1 MGMSIQYSAARPRA
15 LTDGERRRL
24 EEKLR
29 QFSVDRQ
36 IERHR
41 ATGEGPN
48 WDPFTLFDPPYREPD
63 VIIEGATRLPDNTQ
77 DALVMGLQHWCD
89 LLAELR
95 KEIEGAQ
102 WRVSVDRRPIP
113 WDEESGEYELF

>member
-1 MGMSIQYSAARPRA
+1 MSIQYSAARPRA
-15 LTDGERRRL
+15 LTDVERRLL

-36 IERHR
+36 IARFRE
-41 ATGEGPN
+41 TGEGAN
-48 WDPFTLFDPPYREPD
+48 WDPFTLFEPPYREPGT
-63 VIIEGATRLPDNTQ
+63 IIEGVTRLPDNTQ

-95 KEIEGAQ
+95 KEIADAQ
-102 WRVSVDRRPIP
+102 WRVSVDRKPIP

>member
-1 MGMSIQYSAARPRA
+1 MGMSIEYTAARERA
-15 LTDGERRRL
+15 LSDVERRRMA
-24 EEKLR
+24 EVLR
-29 QFSVDRQ
+29 QFSVERQ

-48 WDPFTLFDPPYREPD
+48 WDPFTLFEPPYREPGT
-63 VIIEGATRLPDNTQ
+63 IIEGATRLPDNTQ

-95 KEIEGAQ
+95 KEIGDAQ
-102 WRVSVDRRPIP
+102 WRVSVDRKPIP
-113 WDEESGEYELF
+113 WDADNEEYGLF

>member
-1 MGMSIQYSAARPRA
+1 MSIQYSAARGRA
-15 LTDGERRRL
+15 LTDVERRLL

-36 IERHR
+36 IEKYRT
-41 ATGEGPN
+41 TGEGPN
-48 WDPFTLFDPPYREPD
+48 WDPFTLFDPPYREAEI
-63 VIIEGATRLPDNTQ
+63 IIEGATRLPDNTQ
-77 DALVMGLQHWCD
+77 DAVVMGLQHWCD

-102 WRVSVDRRPIP
+102 WRVMVDRRPIP